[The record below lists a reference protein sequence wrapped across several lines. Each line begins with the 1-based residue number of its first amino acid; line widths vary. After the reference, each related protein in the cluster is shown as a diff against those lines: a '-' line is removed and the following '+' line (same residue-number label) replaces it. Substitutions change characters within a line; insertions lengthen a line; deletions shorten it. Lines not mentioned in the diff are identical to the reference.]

1 MGSLLE
7 SVLLRRIHH
16 LDKDCPAVQSQ
27 RENAKQN
34 SSVDCWRI
42 FGNND
47 MNRIYL
53 QVPLLLPASETL
65 KNREI
70 EYSIFVRKEIWMRI
84 TNAIE
89 IVGIDLMLNPKS

>member
-1 MGSLLE
+1 MIRTVRLFRVKEKMQNKTHQSIAGGYLE
-7 SVLLRRIHH
+7 ITIGTGV
-16 LDKDCPAVQSQ
+16 
-27 RENAKQN
+27 
-34 SSVDCWRI
+34 
-42 FGNND
+42 
-47 MNRIYL
+47 YL

-70 EYSIFVRKEIWMRI
+70 EYSIFVRKGIWMRI